1 MKTNLFLIFKYW
13 KAHKG
18 QFAAVIFSAAFLAAI
33 VLLAGLMGR
42 TELRRTYEF
51 NLYEFGKQSH
61 TYFDIPDEIYD
72 EMRSDERTEDIG
84 QILVCGKLGNGSYE
98 YTCGAYL
105 DDSARKLENLYM
117 VAGRMP
123 EKSGEIAVY
132 EHAAADLLF
141 SAEADDCIGKT
152 VTLKKYASNA
162 SDAEKESSP
171 LETYTVTGVI
181 RYTHHRERDYL
192 EFYTGSTPSLPSVYL
207 HKNDCA
213 EFQNTHKYTLVYVKG
228 YDRIWDEHKEDWDWS
243 QNTYL
248 DYLKKYDPFD
258 VNYYEKYGISNSSGC
273 GDGSGIW
280 KTLLNTMINTTHT
293 SYDVHK
299 SETTVVIGY
308 FSFIAAIISGIS
320 LFGVLCTVMKKRMES
335 LYLIRKI
342 GCSEKRVVIII
353 VTEAVILML
362 LGIICGLV
370 FGIALYELILFIQNK
385 FMGLSPLSAFD
396 CEWAVKRVSSDPFLT
411 AVISSS
417 FVFITGYVIYYLQ
430 RKFFGKRRLLKNRK
444 VRPLYKIKSALCGL
458 PFSNI
463 MQMLSIAFVLT
474 SVTLCFAF
482 FTDKGKGEENY
493 FFKNYDNSAENFYSC
508 QGVNMLENG
517 VDVCVYT
524 NSAGNGSIS
533 VTNDNGITEEALRQM
548 EELYRNGRIYSFS
561 VNTAFSI
568 YYPKDSGD
576 VPLKITERWVGELV
590 DSANPVFRKDE
601 RNYYMTG
608 ITSAND
614 AAMEWLEKYIR
625 EGEIGR
631 YENGI
636 TLVIYAEDRM
646 APFPYKAGDRVNFFA
661 ADVRELTVE
670 QLADTEFVYD
680 LPTSDKEA
688 VIEAVVFIPM
698 EAKTEEPMLYD
709 SFHSTLFA
717 APYSTVKYLETF
729 RYSFDRTFITFPENT
744 DFKSALSGLQAMLD
758 SRMKVNLR
766 TIKQCDAEYIKN
778 RLERGSSIALL
789 FASLIVMSAAGY
801 CSIISARLDNS
812 LKSAAIMRTLGMS
825 RRSWNITFILRNIL
839 NSLCACILG
848 AAAVYGVQ
856 WLLSEKY
863 KESISD
869 IGWAETFST
878 LSATDEQL
886 SRAYSIGNAYLLE
899 REIQNVPVLP
909 IIVILSIILMLTSA
923 AITAVYL
930 QRNARR
936 EKLTEIIAG
945 KE

>member
-18 QFAAVIFSAAFLAAI
+18 QFATVIFSAAFLAAI
-33 VLLAGLMGR
+33 VLLAGLIGR

-61 TYFDIPDEIYD
+61 TFFDISDEIYD
-72 EMRSDERTEDIG
+72 EIRGDERVENIG

-105 DDSARKLENLYM
+105 DDNARKLENLYM

-123 EKSGEIAVY
+123 EKSGEVALY

-141 SAEADDCIGKT
+141 YDEADDCIGKT
-152 VTLKKYASNA
+152 VTLKKYDLDASE
-162 SDAEKESSP
+162 AEKESLP
-171 LETYTVTGVI
+171 FETYTVTGVI
-181 RYTHHRERDYL
+181 RYTYHRERDYL
-192 EFYTGSTPSLPSVYL
+192 EFYTGVTPSLPSVYL
-207 HKNDCA
+207 YKDDCS
-213 EFQNTHKYTLVYVKG
+213 ETSNTHKYTLVYAKG
-228 YDRIWDEHKEDWDWS
+228 YDRIWDEGKEDWS
-243 QNTYL
+243 QSTYL
-248 DYLKKYDPFD
+248 DYLKKYDPFA
-258 VNYYEKYGISNSSGC
+258 VHYYEKYGISNSTGC
-273 GDGSGIW
+273 GDGNGIW
-280 KTLLNTMINTTHT
+280 KTLWNTMIDPTHAT
-293 SYDVHK
+293 YNVHQ
-299 SETTVVIGY
+299 SETTVVIRY

-320 LFGVLCTVMKKRMES
+320 LFGVLCTVMKKRMKS

-396 CEWAVKRVSSDPFLT
+396 CEWAVKRVSSDPFMT

-444 VRPLYKIKSALCGL
+444 VRPLYRIKSALCGL

-463 MQMLSIAFVLT
+463 MQMLSVAFVLT

-482 FTDKGKGEENY
+482 FTDKGKGEANY
-493 FFKNYDNSAENFYSC
+493 FFINYDNSAENFYSC
-508 QGVNMLENG
+508 CGINMREAG

-533 VTNDNGITEEALRQM
+533 VTNDNGITEEALHRI
-548 EELYRNGRIYSFS
+548 EGSYGNGRIYSFS

-568 YYPKDSGD
+568 YYPKDSSD

-601 RNYYMTG
+601 RNYYQTG

-614 AAMEWLEKYIR
+614 AGMEWLKKYIR
-625 EGEIGR
+625 EGEIGK
-631 YENGI
+631 YENGV

-646 APFPYKAGDRVNFFA
+646 APFPYKAGDTVNFLA

-670 QLADTEFVYD
+670 QLVDTEFIFD

-688 VIEAVVFIPM
+688 VIEAVVFIPA
-698 EAKTEEPMLYD
+698 EARTEEPMLYD
-709 SFHSTLFA
+709 NFHITLFA
-717 APYSTVKYLETF
+717 APYSTVKHLETF

-744 DFKSALSGLQAMLD
+744 DFRSALSKLQNLLD

-766 TIKQCDAEYIKN
+766 TIKQCDAEYIQNK
-778 RLERGSSIALL
+778 LERGSSIALL
-789 FASLIVMSAAGY
+789 FASFIIMSAAGY

-839 NSLCACILG
+839 NSFCACVLG

-863 KESISD
+863 NESISE
-869 IGWAETFST
+869 IGWAETLST
-878 LSATDEQL
+878 ISATDEQL

-909 IIVILSIILMLTSA
+909 IIVIFSIILMLTSA
-923 AITAVYL
+923 AITVIFL